1 MKHIL
6 FKYLTFAFV
15 FSISSSWALDIEM
28 PIQVREGKK
37 LKIEERTLTDLE
49 VENQF
54 DGKYFKIVEA
64 MGTEA
69 ISFDDDPQVVFRAA
83 TVYYHLMKARSYF
96 QGLKEKTKNSVDF
109 NNLNE
114 KIVIRVDQIFE
125 YSPDNH
131 HKHKHQYNGASSIGK
146 SGKLASKEWGREIW
160 FNKAKEIKRKSA
172 LHAAGS
178 YIDSRDFKNAL
189 LGQMLLQDLISFS
202 NDWLVKGRLFTSL
215 DAQSHLYSMALT
227 IGLVELIPKSIGL
240 FRKYVK
246 QRYYLDT
253 ALIPDIIYHEY
264 AHQALEPYL
273 ELRKVT
279 AITEGYPNYFA
290 SKISGLKKLA
300 ARDGKH
306 SRGDRSKRMINKI
319 MYSMPLE
326 YSKQAAFGSFFFG
339 LIHSLE
345 QKMGKQGFD
354 VVVNALKYL
363 DSRSSIK
370 ADFYDAIY
378 KAIDDVATSKS
389 NNRSLKILVNS
400 VMRERGL
407 IRA

>member
-6 FKYLTFAFV
+6 FSLFVLIFSQAVLAFEV
-15 FSISSSWALDIEM
+15 TL
-28 PIQVREGKK
+28 PVQVRDGKK
-37 LKIEERTLTDLE
+37 LKVQERTLEDLE

-54 DGKYFKIVEA
+54 DGKYFKIVKG
-64 MGTEA
+64 MDTEA
-69 ISFDDDPQVVFRAA
+69 VKFNDDPQVAFRAA
-83 TVYYHLMKARSYF
+83 TVYFHLSKAREYF
-96 QGLKEKTKNSVDF
+96 KNLESNVEF
-109 NNLNE
+109 TNLDE
-114 KIVIRVDQIFE
+114 KIVIRVDQEYE

-131 HKHKHQYNGASSIGK
+131 YKKKEQFNGASSIGK

-160 FNKAKEIKRKSA
+160 FNKAKKIKRKSA
-172 LHAAGS
+172 FKAVGN
-178 YIDSRDFKNAL
+178 YVDSRDFKNAL
-189 LGQMLLQDLISFS
+189 LGQMLLQDLITFS
-202 NDWLVKGRLFTSL
+202 NDWLVRGKYFTGL
-215 DAQSHLYSMALT
+215 DAQRHLYSMVLT

-240 FRKYVK
+240 FGKYVK
-246 QRYYLDT
+246 QKYYLDT
-253 ALIPDIIYHEY
+253 ALIPEIVYHEY

-300 ARDGKH
+300 GRAGKH
-306 SRGDRSKRMINKI
+306 SRGDRAKKMVNKM

-378 KAIDDVATSKS
+378 KAIDDIATSKS

-407 IRA
+407 IKA

>member
-6 FKYLTFAFV
+6 FSLFVLTFSQATIAFDV
-15 FSISSSWALDIEM
+15 KM
-28 PIQVREGKK
+28 QVQVRDGKK
-37 LKIEERTLTDLE
+37 LRVEERTLENLE

-54 DGKYFKIVEA
+54 DGKYFKIVKGMDIKA
-64 MGTEA
+64 V
-69 ISFDDDPQVVFRAA
+69 SFDDDPQVVFRAA
-83 TVYYHLMKARSYF
+83 TVYFHLSKARKYF
-96 QGLKEKTKNSVDF
+96 KEIKMDVDF
-109 NNLNE
+109 NNLDE
-114 KIVIRVDQIFE
+114 KIVIRVDQKHE

-131 HKHKHQYNGASSIGK
+131 YKKKEQYNGASSIGK
-146 SGKLASKEWGREIW
+146 SGKLASSEWGREIW
-160 FNKAKEIKRKSA
+160 FNKAKKIKRKSSLNA
-172 LHAAGS
+172 VGN
-178 YIDSRDFKNAL
+178 YVDSRAFKNAL
-189 LGQMLLQDLISFS
+189 LGQMLLQDLITFS
-202 NDWLVKGRLFTSL
+202 NDWLVKGSNFTNL
-215 DAQSHLYSMALT
+215 DGQSHLYSMALT
-227 IGLVELIPKSIGL
+227 IGLVELLPKGIGL
-240 FRKYVK
+240 FGKYVK
-246 QRYYLDT
+246 QKYYLDT
-253 ALIPDIIYHEY
+253 ALIPEIIYHEY
-264 AHQALEPYL
+264 SHQALEPYL

-300 ARDGKH
+300 AKAGKH
-306 SRGDRSKRMINKI
+306 SKGDRAKKMINKI

-345 QKMGKQGFD
+345 QKMGKQGFT

-378 KAIDDVATSKS
+378 KSIDDISTSNS
-389 NNRSLKILVNS
+389 NNTSLKIRVNS

-407 IRA
+407 IRG